1 MRASRLLACAVLLVA
16 SDAFAGARPLHRYA
30 IVIAHNRS
38 VDPGVAPLR
47 YADDDGARYYELF
60 KLETDRVAL
69 FSVLDD
75 ETAAL
80 FPEAAR
86 AARAPE
92 AEAIYAQLARWNA
105 EMEKDARAGRETEL
119 IFVYAGH
126 GDVDTAGEGYVNL
139 LGGKLRR
146 RDLYQRVLAPS
157 KATYL
162 HLIIDACKSY
172 FLLKRRGGPWKDDS
186 AAESHEGEV
195 KAFLSRE
202 DLSAYPRAGVVLAT
216 SGDQSTHEWSRYRGG
231 ILSHELRSAL
241 AGSADVNGDGR
252 IEYSEMH
259 AFISAANA
267 RLRHPDARLNVFVQP
282 PSLNRHQPLVDLR
295 QARRARL
302 LRFDAGV
309 SGRFHLED
317 DRGLRYADLHKA
329 PGLRF
334 DLALERSRS
343 YFIYHQEN
351 REARLGAGSARAAVS
366 RLSFAP
372 SSVAM
377 RSGLEQSFRRDLY
390 QLAYSRGFYDG
401 FCART
406 GLPPVEGGPEEFRIA
421 ERDECAGDCEREP
434 RHALSLGYGIGA
446 ALLDLEGAAHG
457 LELRYELAL
466 HRHLALSATLEYAR
480 SSHATGDPA
489 ASARIDRLAVLAGVS
504 GRLPLGRRLE
514 LRAGLA
520 LGYQG
525 LFGAGP
531 VHLLGRLVEGSDP
544 AGFRLEA
551 SAGARVHLGSVLFLE
566 ARGGLALD
574 LVTVEPE
581 EKVHAAPYGALGLG
595 ARF

>member
-1 MRASRLLACAVLLVA
+1 MRPLSVALILLATATA
-16 SDAFAGARPLHRYA
+16 ADAARPLHRYA

-38 VDPGVAPLR
+38 LDPGVSPLR

-75 ETAAL
+75 ETARL
-80 FPEAAR
+80 FPDAAR

-92 AEAIYAQLARWNA
+92 AEAIYGLLGRWNQ
-105 EMEKDARAGRETEL
+105 EMERDARAGRETEL

-126 GDVDTAGEGYVNL
+126 GDVDAAGEGYVNL
-139 LGGKLRR
+139 LGSKLRR
-146 RDLYQRVLAPS
+146 RDLYQKVLAPS

-172 FLLKRRGGPWKDDS
+172 FLLKQRGAWKDDS
-186 AAESHEGEV
+186 APDSHEGEV

-267 RLRHPDARLNVFVQP
+267 RLRHPEARLNIFVRP
-282 PSLNRHQPLVDLR
+282 PALNRHQPLVDLR

-302 LRFDAGV
+302 LRFDAAV

-317 DRGLRYADLHKA
+317 DRGIRYADLHKA

-334 DLALERSRS
+334 DLALERGRS
-343 YFIYHQEN
+343 YFVYREN
-351 REARLGAGSARAAVS
+351 QEARLVAGSARAAVS
-366 RLSFAP
+366 GLAFAP
-372 SSVAM
+372 SSIAM

-406 GLPPVEGGPEEFRIA
+406 GLPPVEGGPEEFQIDA
-421 ERDECAGDCEREP
+421 RDEGAPRAAH
-434 RHALSLGYGIGA
+434 RHALSLGYGLGA
-446 ALLDLEGAAHG
+446 ALLDLEGVAHG
-457 LELRYELAL
+457 LELRYELGL
-466 HRHLALSATLEYAR
+466 HRHLALSVAVEYAR
-480 SSHATGDPA
+480 SSHEDG
-489 ASARIDRLAVLAGVS
+489 ARIDRLAVLAGAA
-504 GRLPLGRRLE
+504 GRLPLGRYLE
-514 LRAGLA
+514 LRAELA

-525 LFGAGP
+525 LFGSGP
-531 VHLLGRLVEGSDP
+531 VLLLGRRVEGSDP
-544 AGFRLEA
+544 AGLRLEA
-551 SAGARVHLGSVLFLE
+551 GAGARVRLGAVLFLE
-566 ARGGLALD
+566 ARGGLGLD